1 MSTPLE
7 RAMEVT
13 GCDIKLAKRLAE
25 LFIPNCKN
33 VDRTLRAHLLK
44 SEFDEFASAVHK
56 LKSGLAMF
64 GSSQDAALCEN
75 LENGARQKN
84 AEMVQG
90 LMAEFLETVDVVK
103 AELELAMAGAA

>member
-1 MSTPLE
+1 MSKPLE

-56 LKSGLAMF
+56 LKSGLSMF
-64 GSSQDAALCEN
+64 GSSNDAALCES
-75 LENGARQKN
+75 LENSARLGN
-84 AEMVQG
+84 AEMMEN
-90 LMAEFLETVDVVK
+90 LMAEFLETVDMVK
-103 AELELAMAGAA
+103 AELELAMAGVA